1 MKTLQK
7 KSMIV
12 LMVLCICMVFSNSK
26 TVSYAKDDKIKFA
39 WFTDTQNLS
48 YYKLYS
54 VIPYVTPGTI
64 YNSLC
69 DKIKEDYK
77 ININGEYTEYFNPN
91 FYYLLEKFSL
101 ENNSNIQIEIY
112 TECFTGEDISIREN
126 IKKDDSLPDMF
137 EVLEPLP
144 KEYLTK
150 EEIKDNRI
158 RTLHLFQIFQMINY
172 QNMMNIKDD
181 KVKVKSL
188 GKKD

>member
-1 MKTLQK
+1 M
-7 KSMIV
+7 
-12 LMVLCICMVFSNSK
+12 SK
-26 TVSYAKDDKIKFA
+26 V
-39 WFTDTQNLS
+39 TDNTFNIND
-48 YYKLYS
+48 LY
-54 VIPYVTPGTI
+54 IA
-64 YNSLC
+64 
-69 DKIKEDYK
+69 KIKEDYK
-77 ININGEYTEYFNPN
+77 ISINGEYTEYFNPN

-137 EVLEPLP
+137 EVLEHLP

>member
-1 MKTLQK
+1 M
-7 KSMIV
+7 
-12 LMVLCICMVFSNSK
+12 SK
-26 TVSYAKDDKIKFA
+26 V
-39 WFTDTQNLS
+39 TDNIFNIND
-48 YYKLYS
+48 LY
-54 VIPYVTPGTI
+54 IA
-64 YNSLC
+64 
-69 DKIKEDYK
+69 KIKEDYK

-91 FYYLLEKFSL
+91 FYYLLEKFAL

-126 IKKDDSLPDMF
+126 IKKDDYLPDMF
-137 EVLEPLP
+137 EFLEPLP

-158 RTLHLFQIFQMINY
+158 RTLHLFQIFQVINY

>member
-1 MKTLQK
+1 M
-7 KSMIV
+7 
-12 LMVLCICMVFSNSK
+12 SK
-26 TVSYAKDDKIKFA
+26 V
-39 WFTDTQNLS
+39 TDNTFNIND
-48 YYKLYS
+48 LY
-54 VIPYVTPGTI
+54 IA
-64 YNSLC
+64 
-69 DKIKEDYK
+69 KIKEDYK

-91 FYYLLEKFSL
+91 FYYILEKFAL

-126 IKKDDSLPDMF
+126 IKKNDYLPDMF
-137 EVLEPLP
+137 EFLEPLP

-158 RTLHLFQIFQMINY
+158 RTLHLFQIFQVINY
-172 QNMMNIKDD
+172 KNMMNIKDD

>member
-1 MKTLQK
+1 M
-7 KSMIV
+7 
-12 LMVLCICMVFSNSK
+12 SK
-26 TVSYAKDDKIKFA
+26 V
-39 WFTDTQNLS
+39 TDNTFNIND
-48 YYKLYS
+48 LY
-54 VIPYVTPGTI
+54 IA
-64 YNSLC
+64 
-69 DKIKEDYK
+69 KIKEDYK

-91 FYYLLEKFSL
+91 FYYLLEKFVL

-158 RTLHLFQIFQMINY
+158 RTLHLFQIFQVINY

>member
-1 MKTLQK
+1 M
-7 KSMIV
+7 
-12 LMVLCICMVFSNSK
+12 SK
-26 TVSYAKDDKIKFA
+26 V
-39 WFTDTQNLS
+39 TDNTFNIND
-48 YYKLYS
+48 LY
-54 VIPYVTPGTI
+54 IA
-64 YNSLC
+64 
-69 DKIKEDYK
+69 KIKEDYK

-126 IKKDDSLPDMF
+126 IQKDSLIPDMF

-158 RTLHLFQIFQMINY
+158 RTLRLFQIFQMINY

-181 KVKVKSL
+181 KVKVKEL

>member
-1 MKTLQK
+1 M
-7 KSMIV
+7 
-12 LMVLCICMVFSNSK
+12 SK
-26 TVSYAKDDKIKFA
+26 V
-39 WFTDTQNLS
+39 TDNTFNIND
-48 YYKLYS
+48 LY
-54 VIPYVTPGTI
+54 IA
-64 YNSLC
+64 
-69 DKIKEDYK
+69 KIKEDYK
-77 ININGEYTEYFNPN
+77 ISINGEYTEYFNPN

-144 KEYLTK
+144 NEYLTK

>member
-1 MKTLQK
+1 M
-7 KSMIV
+7 
-12 LMVLCICMVFSNSK
+12 SK
-26 TVSYAKDDKIKFA
+26 V
-39 WFTDTQNLS
+39 TDNIFNIND
-48 YYKLYS
+48 LY
-54 VIPYVTPGTI
+54 IA
-64 YNSLC
+64 
-69 DKIKEDYK
+69 KIKEDYK
-77 ININGEYTEYFNPN
+77 VNINGEYTEYFNSN
-91 FYYLLEKFSL
+91 FYYLLEKFVL

-137 EVLEPLP
+137 EILEPLP

-158 RTLHLFQIFQMINY
+158 RTLHLFQIFQVINY
-172 QNMMNIKDD
+172 RNMMNIKDD